1 MGGLAA
7 TAILHVAVTIR
18 PLRWLHR
25 RQQEAVTTT
34 TRPHHE
40 RHPTPPHPVQR
51 EERAP
56 VSPEVRRRRWTIG
69 LSVGG
74 AFLGVYILGLVWFA
88 NALEADM
95 QGTLQLAPVV
105 QDTAHRAD

>member
-1 MGGLAA
+1 MN
-7 TAILHVAVTIR
+7 AVR
-18 PLRWLHR
+18 
-25 RQQEAVTTT
+25 
-34 TRPHHE
+34 HH
-40 RHPTPPHPVQR
+40 HIPVQR

-88 NALEADM
+88 NALQADM

>member
-1 MGGLAA
+1 MN
-7 TAILHVAVTIR
+7 AIR
-18 PLRWLHR
+18 
-25 RQQEAVTTT
+25 
-34 TRPHHE
+34 HH
-40 RHPTPPHPVQR
+40 HIVQR

-56 VSPEVRRRRWTIG
+56 LSPEIRRRRWTIG

-74 AFLGVYILGLVWFA
+74 AFLGVYVLGLVWFA
-88 NALEADM
+88 NALQADM

>member
-1 MGGLAA
+1 MN
-7 TAILHVAVTIR
+7 AIRHHHIPAQ
-18 PLRWLHR
+18 
-25 RQQEAVTTT
+25 RQ
-34 TRPHHE
+34 
-40 RHPTPPHPVQR
+40 
-51 EERAP
+51 ERAAP
-56 VSPEVRRRRWTIG
+56 SPEVRRRRWTIG

-88 NALEADM
+88 NALRADM